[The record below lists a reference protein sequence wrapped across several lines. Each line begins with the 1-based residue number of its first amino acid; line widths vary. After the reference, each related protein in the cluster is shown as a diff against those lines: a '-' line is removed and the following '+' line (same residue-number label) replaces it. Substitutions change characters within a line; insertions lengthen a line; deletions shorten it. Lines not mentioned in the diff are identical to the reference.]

1 MNTLLLVESP
11 AKARKIQ
18 SYVPKNIKVMA
29 TFGHI
34 IDLPKK
40 ELGIDIDDNFR
51 PKYEVLSKVPFH
63 ERYECRDF

>member
-1 MNTLLLVESP
+1 MDTLLLVESP

-51 PKYEVLSKVPFH
+51 PKY
-63 ERYECRDF
+63 